1 MLASYG
7 VGGLLPG
14 EQYKTLALF
23 YVYFVL
29 KMFKNIDFCI
39 KTRQYLQNTLSPIH
53 ARYSISVL
61 FFQSMNVI

>member
-14 EQYKTLALF
+14 EQYKTLVLF
-23 YVYFVL
+23 YVNFVL

-39 KTRQYLQNTLSPIH
+39 KTRQYIYKILCH
-53 ARYSISVL
+53 L
-61 FFQSMNVI
+61 FTRGTV